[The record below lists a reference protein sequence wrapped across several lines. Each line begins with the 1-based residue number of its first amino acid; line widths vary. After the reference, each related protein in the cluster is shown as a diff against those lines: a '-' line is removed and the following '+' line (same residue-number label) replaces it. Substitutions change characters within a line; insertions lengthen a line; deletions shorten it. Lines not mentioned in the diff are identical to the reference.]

1 MGFMTR
7 MAGMRALSLCVA
19 ALLAVTLQTTAVPAA
34 ERPGRGCVAGGQST
48 DDRVRK
54 VQDIVRRAQRE
65 LDLKAVLV
73 RVTVNGRE
81 LVTDAAG
88 ESMSGVP
95 ATPAMHFRAGSVAI
109 AHLATVLLQLVDE
122 HRVSLDD
129 PVSRWL
135 PDLANGDRITL
146 RMLGDSTSGLHDYV
160 TDPAF
165 VKQFYADPFR
175 QWTSNEVL
183 AFSLGHPLWY
193 APGTN
198 WSYSHANFVL
208 LGEALEKI
216 TGTPLD
222 RLLRERVLDPL
233 QLSQTSN
240 SFTPEIPQ
248 PALHAYDAER
258 GTYEESTFW
267 NPSWTTAPG
276 AVFTT
281 DICDLAG
288 SAQGI
293 GSGRLLSRHSYQVQ
307 LDPGTPGLGAP
318 TATCPATV
326 CLKQTDAFHYGVGVI
341 VKNGWVVQNPS
352 FAGFA
357 AVQAY
362 EPGGRLAIAVSTT
375 VGPEAPAGNTAQTIT
390 NRIAAAL
397 APDHPLGLDIG

>member
-1 MGFMTR
+1 MPGAR
-7 MAGMRALSLCVA
+7 QVLVCA
-19 ALLAVTLQTTAVPAA
+19 AVLFAATLRTTAVSAA
-34 ERPGRGCVAGGQST
+34 EQHQQGCVVGGRST
-48 DDRVRK
+48 DGRVRE
-54 VQDIVRRAQRE
+54 VRDLVREAQRE

-73 RVTVNGRE
+73 RVTVDGRE

-95 ATPAMHFRAGSVAI
+95 ATPALHFRAGSVAI
-109 AHLATVLLQLVDE
+109 AYLGTMLLQLVDE

-135 PDLANGDRITL
+135 PDLPHGDRITL

-165 VKQFYADPFR
+165 VKKYYADPFR
-175 QWTSNEVL
+175 HWTPREVL
-183 AFSLGHPLWY
+183 AFSLAHPLWY
-193 APGTN
+193 APGSN

-208 LGEALEKI
+208 LGQALEKI

-233 QLSQTSN
+233 GLGQTAN
-240 SFTPEIPQ
+240 GFTPQIPG
-248 PALHAYDAER
+248 PVLHSYDAER

-276 AVFTT
+276 AVLTT

-288 SAQGI
+288 SARAI
-293 GSGRLLSRHSYQVQ
+293 GSGQLLSRQSFRVQ
-307 LDPGTPGLGAP
+307 LDPGTPGLGTR

-326 CLKQTDAFHYGVGVI
+326 CLKQTDAFHFGVGVI

-362 EPGGRLAIAVSTT
+362 QPDGRLAIAVSTT
-375 VGPEAPAGNTAQTIT
+375 VGPKAPGGNTAQTIT
-390 NRIAAAL
+390 ERIAAAL
-397 APDHPLGLDIG
+397 APDHPLGTG